1 MQGKRRILVLL
12 YALVVLSV
20 VLESVGI
27 AFIYPI
33 VDIIQDSVQLDFY
46 RNKFSLWIPL
56 VDKLNRE
63 KFLLCIIFGAAL
75 LFTVKNVLLILA
87 GYWNMRVVSKLYCS
101 WMNKVLQIYLNKPY
115 SFFLDNQTGDLVQT
129 NILQTQK
136 ASEAIRHLITLLGS
150 VTAIIGVVI
159 ILCYMNFKVSLFLIA
174 LLVPVYYTSMKFSKS
189 LMYGLGKRS
198 VHLEQKGFD
207 LTSETILGIKQ
218 VKVFCGEDYFKKRM
232 KKIWDEYSR
241 HLMHL
246 RFLSIVPRPTLETL
260 VVLCLLGF
268 VYIFSDFDANGGSNI
283 AMLALLLV
291 GIFRIIPLA
300 SASSSLSMAIASQL
314 PSVEIVANLLKEN
327 PELKKSLPSPTFKK
341 IIEFQ
346 NISFAYKGLNFV
358 LRDLSLKF
366 KAENFYGIVGA
377 SGSGKS
383 TVIDLLAGFFK
394 PQKGKVLVDG
404 MNLNDLDINSW
415 LYQLGLVSQDAFI
428 FSGTIEDNI
437 CFGIEIENRSKDRIK
452 EAAKISQISEFIEQL
467 PMGYQTLVGERG
479 VDLSGG
485 QRQRL
490 AIARAMYLDLPI
502 LIFDEATSS
511 LDSITAQKITNIFKK
526 LRNQKTIIVVAH
538 SISTVSSAD
547 WIYVLEGGSLVEEGT
562 HEKLVQNRNLY
573 SRLFAEQKLE

>member
-1 MQGKRRILVLL
+1 MG
-12 YALVVLSV
+12 
-20 VLESVGI
+20 
-27 AFIYPI
+27 
-33 VDIIQDSVQLDFY
+33 
-46 RNKFSLWIPL
+46 
-56 VDKLNRE
+56 
-63 KFLLCIIFGAAL
+63 AL
-75 LFTVKNVLLILA
+75 LFA
-87 GYWNMRVVSKLYCS
+87 
-101 WMNKVLQIYLNKPY
+101 
-115 SFFLDNQTGDLVQT
+115 
-129 NILQTQK
+129 
-136 ASEAIRHLITLLGS
+136 
-150 VTAIIGVVI
+150 
-159 ILCYMNFKVSLFLIA
+159 
-174 LLVPVYYTSMKFSKS
+174 
-189 LMYGLGKRS
+189 
-198 VHLEQKGFD
+198 
-207 LTSETILGIKQ
+207 
-218 VKVFCGEDYFKKRM
+218 
-232 KKIWDEYSR
+232 
-241 HLMHL
+241 
-246 RFLSIVPRPTLETL
+246 
-260 VVLCLLGF
+260 
-268 VYIFSDFDANGGSNI
+268 
-283 AMLALLLV
+283 

-314 PSVEIVANLLKEN
+314 PSVEIIANLLKEN
-327 PELKKSLPSPTFKK
+327 SELKKSLPSPTFKK
-341 IIEFQ
+341 VIEFQ

-366 KAENFYGIVGA
+366 KAENFYGIVGT

-437 CFGIEIENRSKDRIK
+437 CFGIAMENRDKDRIR
-452 EAAKISQISEFIEQL
+452 EAAKISQISEFVEQL
-467 PMGYQTLVGERG
+467 PMGYQALVGERG

-538 SISTVSSAD
+538 SIATVSSAD

-562 HEKLVQNRNLY
+562 HEKLVQNKNVY